1 MNYRGCKCL
10 GCSSL
15 SIWIWMEVALVNSA
29 NVCVRMF
36 VSAFWCNLAY
46 PSPLASIRQSLMD
59 KHACIQKNTNWRFW
73 IRHCLSLDSLSGSEI
88 NLYRLSSWIF
98 FIFLKICIN
107 LFSYSLQECDFV
119 RFRMFPP
126 FSRFFWRCYHLA
138 LSSIVDLRVVGWNI
152 WRFYGSNW
160 FCHFVGL
167 CQIAIL
173 CPETQI
179 WGLQMLKGSANHLIT
194 LLPWVALSDGFISKF
209 LRSNFVGMIL

>member
-1 MNYRGCKCL
+1 MFLLLAVGGSFMVLLLAVGNRAWFTWSLSMNYRGCKCL

-36 VSAFWCNLAY
+36 VSVFWCNLAY

-98 FIFLKICIN
+98 FIFKKYVLTFFRIHCKSVI
-107 LFSYSLQECDFV
+107 LFVFGCFHPL
-119 RFRMFPP
+119 
-126 FSRFFWRCYHLA
+126 
-138 LSSIVDLRVVGWNI
+138 
-152 WRFYGSNW
+152 FY
-160 FCHFVGL
+160 L
-167 CQIAIL
+167 
-173 CPETQI
+173 
-179 WGLQMLKGSANHLIT
+179 
-194 LLPWVALSDGFISKF
+194 
-209 LRSNFVGMIL
+209 